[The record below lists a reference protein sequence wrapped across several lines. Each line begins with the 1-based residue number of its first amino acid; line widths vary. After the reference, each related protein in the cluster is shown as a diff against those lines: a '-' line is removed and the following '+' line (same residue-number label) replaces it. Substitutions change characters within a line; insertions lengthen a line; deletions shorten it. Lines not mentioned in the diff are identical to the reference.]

1 MKINSEKNYNFG
13 FIKIKLTINNIFITL
28 TDINGNVIIT
38 KRAGLLEFKGSKK
51 KTPYVASQVMKNLI
65 LEIRKSNIDFKVYI
79 LQIMGHIRN
88 GSMYS
93 IVKLIDSMEFKNI
106 IYLQYLN
113 KRIHNA
119 GLRAKKKRRL

>member
-51 KTPYVASQVMKNLI
+51 NSLCC
-65 LEIRKSNIDFKVYI
+65 KSSNEKFN
-79 LQIMGHIRN
+79 IRN
-88 GSMYS
+88 QKIKYR
-93 IVKLIDSMEFKNI
+93 F
-106 IYLQYLN
+106 
-113 KRIHNA
+113 
-119 GLRAKKKRRL
+119 